1 MLKNLSYYNT
11 LGITSDASQSEIR
24 SAYRKLAKR
33 FHPDANAGDPRSEA
47 RFKEIGEAYDVLGD
61 SGKRRDYDRRYDSS
75 GRSGRASS
83 TKQHAKRAVDCNV
96 KIRLYLTIAAACKG
110 GYRKVSFNR
119 RTVCV
124 VCEGSGEIQVN
135 GSKCKTCQGTGS
147 VSYEHTV
154 RVSHPAGVRENEKLI
169 IAGEGH
175 IISSN
180 SRPGDLLVTV
190 VYKPHQYLEARGGD
204 LHYNCLIGLDHYI
217 QGGRLKVPTVDGKTV
232 LYLEP
237 RISDGETIRLSRR
250 GLPAH
255 GGKPAG
261 DLVITIRHCLPKKLS
276 RKEMEKI
283 KELMRL
289 PGFSPPVDSKGF
301 FPRGVD

>member
-1 MLKNLSYYNT
+1 MLKNPSFYVT
-11 LGITSDASQSEIR
+11 LGVSLSASQSEIR
-24 SAYRKLAKR
+24 AAYRKLAKR

-47 RFKEIGEAYDVLGD
+47 RFKKIGEAYEVLGD
-61 SGKRRDYDRRYDSS
+61 SGKRRDYDRGYASRSRS
-75 GRSGRASS
+75 GRSPSR
-83 TKQHAKRAVDCNV
+83 KQHAERAFDSNV

-110 GYRKVSFNR
+110 GYRKVRFNR

-124 VCEGSGEIQVN
+124 VCEGLGEMQVD
-135 GSKCKTCQGTGS
+135 GTGCKTCQGSGS

-154 RVSHPAGVRENEKLI
+154 RVNYPAGVCENEKLI

-175 IISSN
+175 IMSSN
-180 SRPGDLLVTV
+180 SRPGDLMVTV
-190 VYKPHQYLEARGGD
+190 VYKPHQYLEARDGD
-204 LHYNCLIGLDHYI
+204 LHYNCFIGLDHYI

-237 RISDGETIRLSRR
+237 RISDGETIRLSKR

-261 DLVITIRHCLPKKLS
+261 DLIITIRHCLPKKLS
-276 RKEMEKI
+276 RKEMERI

-289 PGFSPPVDSKGF
+289 PGFSPPVDAKGF